1 MIFYCIELSESRYIL
16 KRRDDWSECE
26 VYGFFRTEVTE
37 RFFAFN
43 EFDSDNA
50 AGQSARR
57 TGACGQ

>member
-16 KRRDDWSECE
+16 KRGDDWSECE

-50 AGQSARR
+50 AGASRD
-57 TGACGQ
+57 T